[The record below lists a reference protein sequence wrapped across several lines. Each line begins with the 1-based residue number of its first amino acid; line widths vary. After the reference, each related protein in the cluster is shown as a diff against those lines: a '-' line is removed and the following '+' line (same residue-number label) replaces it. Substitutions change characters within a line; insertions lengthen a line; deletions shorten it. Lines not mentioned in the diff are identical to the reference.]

1 MNILQVS
8 TADIGGGAEKVAWNL
23 FRAYQKRGHP
33 SWLAV
38 GFQRSNDPGV
48 LHIPGLPPSSSPWA
62 RLPWGLYQRFDPFQ
76 KESRGR
82 HFLRAGLLALSGV
95 RAEIERRQGREDFN
109 FRGSWKLLKLP
120 PQPPDIIHA
129 HNLHGG
135 YFDLRYF
142 TDLSRR
148 VPVVWTLHDEWALT
162 GHCAYSIGC
171 QRWRTGCGHCP
182 DLNIY
187 PSLLRDATDWNWQRK
202 RGFYQKSCLHVA
214 TPSHWL
220 MDEVQLSMIEP
231 VESRVIP
238 YGVDLATFHPVDP
251 NQARTELGLPIEP
264 KILLFTASKTRHN
277 MFKDYTTI
285 EQALH
290 RLGSEKDFPLMFLS
304 LGGSG
309 GGEEQIGNL
318 TVRHISFIRDA
329 DQVARYYQ
337 SADIFL
343 HAARTDNFPNTVLEA
358 LACGTPVIAT
368 DVGGIPEQV
377 YDGETGF
384 LTPPSDPAAMADRIK
399 LLLNDST
406 LRQAMALRAAE
417 DARKRFDL
425 DRQVSDYLEWYLE
438 ILDNPKTTG

>member
-62 RLPWGLYQRFDPFQ
+62 RLPWGLYQRFDPFH

-95 RAEIERRQGREDFN
+95 REEIERRQGREDFN

-171 QRWRTGCGHCP
+171 PRWRTGCGHCP

-187 PSLLRDATDWNWQRK
+187 PSLLRDSTDWNWQRK
-202 RGFYQKSCLHVA
+202 RRIYQDSQLHISAPSQWLLERVRHSMLMAVETRCVPNGVNLEIFYPA
-214 TPSHWL
+214 
-220 MDEVQLSMIEP
+220 
-231 VESRVIP
+231 
-238 YGVDLATFHPVDP
+238 DP
-251 NQARTELGLPIEP
+251 MKARADLGLPLDRT
-264 KILLFTASKTRHN
+264 ILLFAASKARQN
-277 MFKDYTTI
+277 LFKDYNSI
-285 EQALH
+285 EQTLNI
-290 RLGSEKDFPLMFLS
+290 LSQMQPDPTPILFLS

-309 GGEEQIGNL
+309 GETQVGGITL
-318 TVRHISFIRDA
+318 RHIPFIWDQN
-329 DQVARYYQ
+329 QVARYYQ
-337 SADIFL
+337 AADIFL
-343 HAARTDNFPNTVLEA
+343 HAARADNFPNTVLEA

-368 DVGGIPEQV
+368 AVGGIPEQV
-377 YDGETGF
+377 RDGETGF
-384 LTPPSDPAAMADRIK
+384 LTPPGDPAAMAARVSQ
-399 LLLNDST
+399 LLCDAD
-406 LRQAMALRAAE
+406 LRKAMSNNAVR
-417 DARKRFDL
+417 DARQRFNL
-425 DRQVSDYLEWYLE
+425 DDQVTNYLDWYSQ
-438 ILDNPKTTG
+438 IVNQR